1 MRFGLTLSFFSL
13 SFLLFS
19 QDLAF
24 KIQDSLPQITSLK
37 TSLKDSLQLSEID
50 TKLKTDSLK
59 LEGEGPK
66 KISKLKKEKKKGY
79 RPYIKSMEE
88 VIISDYKILYLDE
101 TEKSVDTS
109 LSLEG
114 EYTLNFLRKDYFE

>member
-1 MRFGLTLSFFSL
+1 M
-13 SFLLFS
+13 
-19 QDLAF
+19 AF
-24 KIQDSLPQITSLK
+24 KIQDSLPRTTSLK
-37 TSLKDSLQLSEID
+37 TSFKDSLQLSEID

-88 VIISDYKILYLDE
+88 VTISDYKILYLDE

-109 LSLEG
+109 LSLE
-114 EYTLNFLRKDYFE
+114 